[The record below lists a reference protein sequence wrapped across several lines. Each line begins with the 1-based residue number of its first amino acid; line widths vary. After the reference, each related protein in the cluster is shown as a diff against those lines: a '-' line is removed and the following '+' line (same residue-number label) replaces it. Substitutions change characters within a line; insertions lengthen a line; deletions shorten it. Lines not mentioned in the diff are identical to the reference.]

1 MITVEQVKGLLG
13 AAAIAASVGSAAQE
27 KGLNYPVR
35 PLRIIITVAPGAGAD
50 LVARTTAQILT
61 DRWGQNV
68 VVDPRPGGGGVI
80 ATEALYK
87 SLPDG
92 YTMLQSGDG
101 LVLQTIGKR
110 VSIDVS
116 KEFEPVVSSTAQ
128 PYILVVNPNVAATN
142 IKELVALSTA
152 KPLTYAGSAG
162 IGGSVHLGMERLGRL
177 SGMRL
182 RHVAYKGSAPALLA
196 VMSGE
201 IQLVAS
207 SVMSATAAI
216 RSGKV
221 RGIASLGPKRAI
233 SLPDLP
239 TAVEQGLPAGFR
251 VANRYSLYVRK
262 GTPQPIMDAIN
273 RVVSEGIAAPQV
285 AQRLAADGTEPA
297 ERLTQKELRADM
309 ARIRSQ
315 FEQQVK
321 ELGITF

>member
-1 MITVEQVKGLLG
+1 MG
-13 AAAIAASVGSAAQE
+13 ATKVLHGVFWALAATASATAVAQE

-35 PLRIIITVAPGAGAD
+35 PIRIIITVAPGAGAD
-50 LVARTTAQILT
+50 LVARATAQIMS

-80 ATEALYK
+80 ATETLHK

-92 YTMLQSGDG
+92 YTILQTGDG
-101 LVLQTIGKR
+101 LVLQTITKR
-110 VSIDVS
+110 VPIDVM
-116 KEFEPVVSSTAQ
+116 KEFDPVVSSTAQ
-128 PYILVVNPNVAATN
+128 PYILVVNPNIAATN
-142 IKELVALSTA
+142 IKELVALSAA

-162 IGGSVHLGMERLGRL
+162 IGGSVHLGMERLGKL

-196 VMSGE
+196 VMGGE

-207 SVMSATAAI
+207 SVMSATTAI

-239 TAVEQGLPAGFR
+239 TSVEQGLPAGFQ
-251 VANRYSLYVRK
+251 VANRYSLWVRK
-262 GTPQPIMDAIN
+262 GTPQPIIGAIN

-285 AQRLAADGTEPA
+285 SQQLALDGTEPA
-297 ERLTQKELRADM
+297 ERMTPKELRLDLE
-309 ARIRSQ
+309 RISQ
-315 FEQQVK
+315 HFEQQVK
-321 ELGITF
+321 ELGIKF

>member
-1 MITVEQVKGLLG
+1 MITRRVWKSLLG
-13 AAAIAASVGSAAQE
+13 AAAVAASACASAQE

-35 PLRIIITVAPGAGAD
+35 PIRIIITVAPGAGAD
-50 LVARTTAQILT
+50 LVARTTAQILM

-80 ATEALYK
+80 ATEVLYK
-87 SLPDG
+87 SQPDG
-92 YTMLQSGDG
+92 YTILQTGDG

-110 VSIDVS
+110 VSIDVG
-116 KEFEPVVSSTAQ
+116 KEFDPVVSSTAQ
-128 PYILVVNPNVAATN
+128 PYILVASPNVAATN
-142 IKELVALSTA
+142 IKELVALSAA

-162 IGGSVHLGMERLGRL
+162 IGGSVHLGMERLGRVA
-177 SGMRL
+177 GMRL

-196 VMSGE
+196 VMGGE

-216 RSGKV
+216 RTGKV
-221 RGIASLGPKRAI
+221 RGIASLGPRRAI
-233 SLPDLP
+233 SLPELP
-239 TAVEQGLPAGFR
+239 TVVEQGLPAGFR

-262 GTPQPIMDAIN
+262 GTPQPIMDAIH
-273 RVVSEGIAAPQV
+273 RAVSEGIVAPQV

-297 ERLTQKELRADM
+297 ERMTQKELRADLQ
-309 ARIRSQ
+309 RIRGQ

>member
-50 LVARTTAQILT
+50 LVARTTAQILM

-110 VSIDVS
+110 VSIDIT

-128 PYILVVNPNVAATN
+128 PYILVANPNVAATS

-196 VMSGE
+196 VMGGE

>member
-1 MITVEQVKGLLG
+1 MLTLRSWKAWLG
-13 AAAIAASVGSAAQE
+13 AAVVAATPAAFAQE

-35 PLRIIITVAPGAGAD
+35 PIRIIITVAPGAGAD
-50 LVARTTAQILT
+50 LVARTTAQIMM

-87 SLPDG
+87 SQPDG
-92 YTMLQSGDG
+92 YTLLQTGDG

-110 VSIDVS
+110 VSIDVL

-128 PYILVVNPNVAATN
+128 PYILVANPNIAATN
-142 IKELVALSTA
+142 IKELVALSAA

-162 IGGSVHLGMERLGRL
+162 IGGSVQLGMERLGKL

-196 VMSGE
+196 VMGGE

-251 VANRYSLYVRK
+251 VANRYSLYARR

-273 RVVSEGIAAPQV
+273 RAVSEGIAAPQIV
-285 AQRLAADGTEPA
+285 QRLATDGTEPA
-297 ERLTQKELRADM
+297 ERMKKKELRADIE
-309 ARIRSQ
+309 RIRGQ
-315 FEQQVK
+315 FEQQMK

>member
-1 MITVEQVKGLLG
+1 MYATRRLAFALG
-13 AAAIAASVGSAAQE
+13 CIAIVAAAPARAQE

-35 PLRIIITVAPGAGAD
+35 PIRIIITVAPGAGAD
-50 LVARTTAQILT
+50 MVARMTAQIMM

-80 ATEALYK
+80 ATEALHR

-92 YTMLQSGDG
+92 YTLLQTGDG

-110 VSIDVS
+110 VPIDVT

-128 PYILVVNPNVAATN
+128 PYVLVANPNIGATT
-142 IKELVALSTA
+142 IKELVALSAA
-152 KPLTYAGSAG
+152 KPLAYAGSAG

-196 VMSGE
+196 VMGGE
-201 IQLVAS
+201 VQLVAS
-207 SVMSATAAI
+207 SVMSATTAI

-221 RGIASLGPKRAI
+221 RGIASLGARRAI

-251 VANRYSLYVRK
+251 VSNRYSLYVRA

-273 RVVSEGIAAPQV
+273 RVVSEGIVAPHV
-285 AQRLAADGTEPA
+285 VQRLATDGTEPA
-297 ERLTQKELRADM
+297 ERMTQKELRADL